1 MTNIKPFLPKERQ
14 EMLTEEFRDEI
25 LLKIFG
31 VATLAE
37 VNTYQLTDKDWIKIN
52 EISDR
57 YYRNWDWNYGKS
69 PDFNF
74 SRQKRYPIGSI
85 EVHLNVSHGLI
96 DDVKIFGDFFGLGE
110 IKDVEEKLI
119 GQRYDKSV
127 LSDVVKTIDIKK
139 YFGAIE
145 AEDFLALYIDRM
157 LVISQKQ
164 RVGQ

>member
-1 MTNIKPFLPKERQ
+1 L
-14 EMLTEEFRDEI
+14 
-25 LLKIFG
+25 
-31 VATLAE
+31 
-37 VNTYQLTDKDWIKIN
+37 
-52 EISDR
+52 DR
-57 YYRNWDWNYGKS
+57 FYRNCDWNYAQS

-145 AEDFLALYIDRM
+145 AEDFLALLY
-157 LVISQKQ
+157 
-164 RVGQ
+164 